1 MVVLKAQSGTRRY
14 VEQFYRT
21 LFILIEFFKGSPW
34 SFFGVNIHKK
44 TMEKYN
50 LIIAMFFVVKI
61 YNSFTKLQ
69 LFA

>member
-1 MVVLKAQSGTRRY
+1 
-14 VEQFYRT
+14 
-21 LFILIEFFKGSPW
+21 
-34 SFFGVNIHKK
+34 
-44 TMEKYN
+44 MEKYN